1 MGGGGGE
8 GGDRGGGG
16 GCGRVRMVGCGWGGV
31 QDLKLWAN
39 YGLVVSKKLTVFQ
52 LGLWDPFVSSKWS
65 TFRVISLLCPQN
77 WGCHDNKMVLTC
89 LQLKSKVV
97 SMQ

>member
-1 MGGGGGE
+1 MGMGMGDGMGMGMGE
-8 GGDRGGGG
+8 GGREREGRGGGG
-16 GCGRVRMVGCGWGGV
+16 G
-31 QDLKLWAN
+31 QDLKLWAS